1 MTDSPALTP
10 EALDT
15 IEARTNA
22 ATEGPWRSVCDGVSD
37 YHWIKG
43 GNLYRDGITVD
54 IHEDA
59 EFIAHAREDIPAL
72 VVELRR
78 LRTENEELRIEN
90 EDTATELS
98 NLSEGNVQLFDEQAA
113 TIRALQ
119 AKIDAALVEVES
131 TDLESSEALQEDLAS
146 RVRAALTGEATE
158 QKEAL
163 EPTTCVSCRHNIFHI
178 DEGWIHSYPGLDEKH
193 AALPSH
199 APLTGGAGE

>member
-15 IEARTNA
+15 IEGTKRAIMALLRQDDISGLDA
-22 ATEGPWRSVCDGVSD
+22 IDLLGDASVA
-37 YHWIKG
+37 I
-43 GNLYRDGITVD
+43 
-54 IHEDA
+54 E
-59 EFIAHAREDIPAL
+59 EQQ
-72 VVELRR
+72 VEIRR
-78 LRTENEELRIEN
+78 LRTENEEQGTRI
-90 EDTATELS
+90 A
-98 NLSEGNVQLFDEQAA
+98 
-113 TIRALQ
+113 
-119 AKIDAALVEVES
+119 AAL
-131 TDLESSEALQEDLAS
+131 TYHRKLERPKIEDCSCGSIVPCRVRAVLEAP
-146 RVRAALTGEATE
+146 RAALTGEATE